1 LAKVYRI
8 DRTDGSQQT
17 IFRGTDEGD
26 AFTAGVGT
34 DDNQMVLSAF
44 ETPPPDRGDEFS
56 RPSEASLLRL
66 RFRSLS
72 PVTEVSTLNAPPT
85 VTAGDTLTVS
95 TRITNAGDARL
106 DDGEVEFRL
115 DQNQDGGLSG
125 NEVLATRQVDLR
137 PGAST
142 TVTFRVDTAG
152 LAAGSYV
159 HGVFTAND
167 TVTGTI
173 EIESDRAS
181 ETDLT
186 IDPATDAL
194 EPGETATF
202 DVVAE
207 TPSEGV
213 GSYGFE
219 IATSDASVLAV
230 EDVSLDGNP
239 GLDDVTVAN
248 DGSAATVSASSLRDT
263 GVPTLA
269 TVTVTATGAGSAS
282 LSLSDVQVGYGDGG
296 DDYRIGT
303 VGSSDVTVEPA
314 DDGTGG
320 VTVGLA
326 PANPTV
332 SVGGTRTVNVV
343 VTGASD
349 GVNGFDLSVES
360 SDADT
365 VRLVDVAFAG
375 NAGPQFRTAEFAPD
389 NSSVAVS
396 AVFSDVD
403 GASEATIL
411 NLTVEGAEE
420 GSADLSIDVA
430 DADGIVDGD
439 GDAYRI
445 DEETGG
451 TVTVRA
457 GGPAVG
463 GNPPATDP
471 DGDGRYE
478 DVNGDGS
485 LGVGD
490 VIVLFRNVD
499 ASAAQTDEF
508 DFNADGDIGIGD
520 VVRLFNEL

>member
-1 LAKVYRI
+1 
-8 DRTDGSQQT
+8 
-17 IFRGTDEGD
+17 
-26 AFTAGVGT
+26 
-34 DDNQMVLSAF
+34 
-44 ETPPPDRGDEFS
+44 
-56 RPSEASLLRL
+56 
-66 RFRSLS
+66 
-72 PVTEVSTLNAPPT
+72 
-85 VTAGDTLTVS
+85 
-95 TRITNAGDARL
+95 
-106 DDGEVEFRL
+106 
-115 DQNQDGGLSG
+115 
-125 NEVLATRQVDLR
+125 
-137 PGAST
+137 
-142 TVTFRVDTAG
+142 
-152 LAAGSYV
+152 
-159 HGVFTAND
+159 
-167 TVTGTI
+167 
-173 EIESDRAS
+173 
-181 ETDLT
+181 
-186 IDPATDAL
+186 
-194 EPGETATF
+194 
-202 DVVAE
+202 
-207 TPSEGV
+207 
-213 GSYGFE
+213 
-219 IATSDASVLAV
+219 
-230 EDVSLDGNP
+230 
-239 GLDDVTVAN
+239 
-248 DGSAATVSASSLRDT
+248 
-263 GVPTLA
+263 
-269 TVTVTATGAGSAS
+269 
-282 LSLSDVQVGYGDGG
+282 
-296 DDYRIGT
+296 
-303 VGSSDVTVEPA
+303 
-314 DDGTGG
+314 
-320 VTVGLA
+320 
-326 PANPTV
+326 
-332 SVGGTRTVNVV
+332 VNVV